1 MSDETK
7 KFFGLIN
14 DTTIHIDKVKDYEHL
29 FDVHKITDHQKEL
42 KSFLQVWNGVGD
54 VSTAYQNW
62 MVNNRKATSDFSA
75 TASKTGSL
83 LEALKPALALNGIE
97 AAASVLINTA
107 AELFISLEEKEERA
121 AEKAKAIGSSLNNFY
136 QSFSEGST
144 RIDELSVKYQEL
156 SKGVSDM
163 GANISLTDQQYTEYK
178 NTVQELSELMPHLNA
193 LFNEQGEKIAFVGGR
208 IQDARE
214 QYNNAIRSQAQ
225 NYLRNGDDDGNTI
238 QDILD
243 DFNYSSE
250 TDSYGW
256 SNLWRDA
263 VNAIIKGKSRIFLLD
278 PKTDYGSELFGATPE
293 FSEQEQ
299 VNILNQLVNTDR
311 AKWSDILNDSRFGDS
326 KEANLVEELLGID
339 VDKVSDMS
347 DEEYAQVQR
356 ILSQKIKGI
365 EQTLSTKA
373 GQVTSAMNSMLLAD
387 DDFWSLEE
395 NTKSAISS
403 MISGLN
409 SEALADLDID
419 LTDQLSVETWVAGF
433 IDDINSNKNNVAD
446 AVQNLFSLNTNELS
460 PSEAK
465 SLVHS
470 YISTIADE
478 LYGSTASIEQID
490 ALKESFHLDHVD
502 TDYDKFQKTLT
513 EHFNAKKT
521 KKVKYIDNNGSHYG
535 EQEVYDSER
544 SQDLNKWSESN
555 KVTQKELNN
564 LIAEGKNAE
573 TSIEELDFSLKELR
587 KKNKAKKASFSSFW
601 NGLSKPGTD
610 NETMEEKNRLL
621 KLARSGKLTTKE
633 FSNSSLAAQIMK
645 DTGLSAE
652 SATMKI
658 NRQVKDTGRL
668 NTMRNGLTAIN
679 AAYDEKRNSDKRA
692 VSKPTLNSM
701 RNTLGISEWDA
712 AGQQAWE
719 NYVNTAGDSSKS
731 TEELREAQDR
741 LAKSYI
747 NSNNFLLGLDK
758 SNESYYKT
766 LLKETGIMNVE
777 SLVAEQLAKN
787 LKQAREAKLEPML
800 TNIDISDPMETDIQ
814 SLKKEANYLGFS
826 NEELAEF
833 LTRRQQIS
841 ETGLYDVQSISTLV
855 EFCHKLGIVNKEMK
869 MLLQLKRIA
878 LSSGMKDSQGISLVS
893 TTGSQW
899 GQKDKTSGSM
909 NGTTT
914 SAMIQGAIQT
924 EANSTKKRQENNSL
938 TIGEVKKGDNYPK
951 GKSSTSKTKQ
961 EIDWISRRLAVLQS
975 RIDLTKARFENLFSL
990 KTKKNNLNTQ
1000 ISQTTKLL
1008 RAQEK
1013 SAAKYE
1019 KKANGIK
1026 ISKNKKTNKSLKEKV
1041 KEGAVDGKT
1050 SRLIHSYDGG
1060 TAKKITS
1067 YQNYIDKV
1075 KEARKATEELRHSLK
1090 DLNKQKLDLAL
1101 EHNET
1106 KRSYKEAK
1114 YSNAASASAKNK
1126 LLDDEISI
1134 YQSDDKAY
1142 NTYYKKA
1149 KRFRTSSGNTALSAL
1164 KKSGLKK
1171 GTKKKIKNLIK
1182 KGKEI
1187 PDTLLKT
1194 VKKNNS
1200 SLYNKLIDYNN
1211 NVDYVSDVLNEKNTA
1226 KEEAKASI
1234 RDKRMQKIENIQK
1247 HYENRIGKLNDEEQG
1262 IQNKADLMEARGQT
1276 LSAGYYQSQNKY
1288 EQKKRQEAVNEKNAV
1303 QRSLDEAM
1311 AKGDIKIYSDEWYEI
1326 QSTLQTLDNTI
1337 NDCDIAI
1344 ANNSS
1349 AIRELHT
1356 AMLDKMAEDAARSN
1370 TEADFMATLLSHQE
1384 LTDSKTGDLTD
1395 SGLATLGTY
1404 GINYSTS
1411 KAQRENFNQERRIL
1425 DKMKESETLRWGD
1438 GSHDYDSMEQ
1448 LEEAYKNI
1456 IDRQQEWAK
1465 SEFDAEQK
1473 IIDLMKSKY
1482 QAQLD
1487 YMNRIID
1494 ARKNVLNME
1503 KDLYDYQRNIA
1514 DKTKNISTLEKQLS
1528 ALQGDDS
1535 EEGRARRSK
1544 LQTSLDEANMDLQ
1557 DTEYDKYISDQQ
1569 NMLDNMS
1576 SQYEDLLSSLFR
1588 DTDTLLQNG
1597 LTEIRTNG
1605 SYIQGILNKKAEDY
1619 GYSYSETF
1627 GKIVECLTEIGTP
1640 SANPPSG
1647 NSGAEQNYNAR
1658 QNASHS
1664 SQPADS
1670 PLFPSMQQQMS
1681 NAEQSVRNAE
1691 VTQLKSFLAVH
1702 SGKADTAKP
1711 LRPAKSNETFSSELN
1726 QKLSKYGYVVKS
1738 GSGSG
1743 GLKYINMFAQILGDL
1758 SGDGSYQAN
1767 GKVYKALSKKY
1778 PHVGFRTGGI
1788 IRASGVP
1795 SDGDRIAIRVN
1806 PNETILTQDFTKLLP
1821 DAVNMMQQF
1830 TRPVSIPGYLQNMKS
1845 LAPGGSTSIGSV
1857 NLSLDL
1863 PNVENSKDFITE
1875 LQNNRKIQRA
1885 LEISISDCIR
1895 NGRITSNIQSVL

>member
-1 MSDETK
+1 MIKNEKATSSFSSVAQKAGSTLKSFASSLASAGIGWAIGEVVGLAIQGFDALYVSAAEARENLIESINGFEESTNNLKLLKNELETNSD
-7 KFFGLIN
+7 
-14 DTTIHIDKVKDYEHL
+14 
-29 FDVHKITDHQKEL
+29 KITDLQNLSANFSLSPDMKEELEILKETNNEL
-42 KSFLQVWNGVGD
+42 KQKIALEKENQADKSKDVLEDAKTVANKKVMSSYTLIEDSESYGARNYKEVLPEDELKTAIDKYYSGDLAAYEADPKEVIEKMYGTISPVIDGYRAREKEGYELSDTEQKHYDKLKNLKDEYLLYRYNENGAKETFESLRTDQKRNVLFNRLKEQGLTD
-54 VSTAYQNW
+54 VKSESVLKNISDDQLDAFWDKDLKFKPEAVST
-62 MVNNRKATSDFSA
+62 S
-75 TASKTGSL
+75 
-83 LEALKPALALNGIE
+83 
-97 AAASVLINTA
+97 
-107 AELFISLEEKEERA
+107 
-121 AEKAKAIGSSLNNFY
+121 
-136 QSFSEGST
+136 
-144 RIDELSVKYQEL
+144 
-156 SKGVSDM
+156 
-163 GANISLTDQQYTEYK
+163 
-178 NTVQELSELMPHLNA
+178 
-193 LFNEQGEKIAFVGGR
+193 
-208 IQDARE
+208 
-214 QYNNAIRSQAQ
+214 
-225 NYLRNGDDDGNTI
+225 
-238 QDILD
+238 
-243 DFNYSSE
+243 
-250 TDSYGW
+250 
-256 SNLWRDA
+256 
-263 VNAIIKGKSRIFLLD
+263 
-278 PKTDYGSELFGATPE
+278 
-293 FSEQEQ
+293 
-299 VNILNQLVNTDR
+299 
-311 AKWSDILNDSRFGDS
+311 
-326 KEANLVEELLGID
+326 
-339 VDKVSDMS
+339 
-347 DEEYAQVQR
+347 
-356 ILSQKIKGI
+356 
-365 EQTLSTKA
+365 STKEFGIA
-373 GQVTSAMNSMLLAD
+373 YARSWLK
-387 DDFWSLEE
+387 E
-395 NTKSAISS
+395 
-403 MISGLN
+403 
-409 SEALADLDID
+409 
-419 LTDQLSVETWVAGF
+419 
-433 IDDINSNKNNVAD
+433 INSSNN
-446 AVQNLFSLNTNELS
+446 
-460 PSEAK
+460 
-465 SLVHS
+465 
-470 YISTIADE
+470 
-478 LYGSTASIEQID
+478 QI
-490 ALKESFHLDHVD
+490 
-502 TDYDKFQKTLT
+502 
-513 EHFNAKKT
+513 
-521 KKVKYIDNNGSHYG
+521 VKP
-535 EQEVYDSER
+535 R
-544 SQDLNKWSESN
+544 
-555 KVTQKELNN
+555 
-564 LIAEGKNAE
+564 
-573 TSIEELDFSLKELR
+573 
-587 KKNKAKKASFSSFW
+587 SFSSSW
-601 NGLSKPGTD
+601 NALGMTGSDKEKAENT
-610 NETMEEKNRLL
+610 EEKNRLRE
-621 KLARSGKLTTKE
+621 LARLGKLTVKE
-633 FSNSSLAAQIMK
+633 FSKSSLSAQIMK
-645 DTGLSAE
+645 DTGLTAE

-658 NRQVKDTGRL
+658 NRQVEDTEQL
-668 NTMRNGLTAIN
+668 NSMQTGMKAITS
-679 AAYDEKRNSDKRA
+679 AYHEKSKNKT
-692 VSKPTLNSM
+692 VSASTLNSIQK
-701 RNTLGISEWDA
+701 TLGISEWDA
-712 AGQQAWE
+712 ADHQVWE
-719 NYVNTAGDSSKS
+719 KYKKTAGDSSKT
-731 TEELREAQDR
+731 TEELKKAQDD

-747 NSNNFLLGLDK
+747 NSNNFLVGLDK
-758 SNESYYKT
+758 SNQSYYKT
-766 LLKETGIMNVE
+766 LLKEIGIMNAE
-777 SLVAEQLAKN
+777 SVVSKQLAEN
-787 LKQAREAKLEPML
+787 LRQANEAKLESALAP
-800 TNIDISDPMETDIQ
+800 IDISNPKDNE
-814 SLKKEANYLGFS
+814 LKEFKEEAEQLGFT
-826 NEELAEF
+826 NKELAKF
-833 LTRRQQIS
+833 LIQKQQVS
-841 ETGLYDVQSISTLV
+841 ETGLVDMQSITSLIQ
-855 EFCHKLGIVNKEMK
+855 FCHRLGITNNE
-869 MLLQLKRIA
+869 LENLIRLKRIVA
-878 LSSGMKDSQGISLVS
+878 VPATKDSLGNSLDT

-899 GQKDKTSGSM
+899 GQKTTTSGSM
-909 NGTTT
+909 NGTSTD
-914 SAMIQGAIQT
+914 AMIQGALQT
-924 EANSTKKRQENNSL
+924 QRNSLKKIEGTNIDEAN
-938 TIGEVKKGDNYPK
+938 IGEGETENPLNNKPPTVNTPK
-951 GKSSTSKTKQ
+951 AKQ

-975 RIDLTKARFENLFSL
+975 RIDLTKTRFENLFSL

-1008 RAQEK
+1008 KAQEK

-1026 ISKNKKTNKSLKEKV
+1026 ISKNKKTNKSLKKKV
-1041 KEGAVDGKT
+1041 KEGAVNGKN
-1050 SRLIHSYDGG
+1050 SSLIHSYHDG

-1075 KEARKATEELRHSLK
+1075 KEARKATEELRSSLK

-1101 EHNET
+1101 DHNET
-1106 KRSYKEAK
+1106 KRSYSEAK
-1114 YSNAASASAKNK
+1114 YSNAVSASAKNK

-1149 KRFRTSSGNTALSAL
+1149 KRFRTSSGSTALSAL

-1171 GTKKKIKNLIK
+1171 GTIKKIKNLIK

-1187 PDTLLKT
+1187 PDTLLKA
-1194 VKKNNS
+1194 VKKKNS

-1226 KEEAKASI
+1226 KEEAKTSI

-1276 LSAGYYQSQNKY
+1276 LSAGYYQSQNTY

-1356 AMLDKMAEDAARSN
+1356 TMLDKMAEDAARNN

-1425 DKMKESETLRWGD
+1425 DKMKESGTLRWGD

-1588 DTDTLLQNG
+1588 DTDTLLQDG
-1597 LTEIRTNG
+1597 LTQIQTNG
-1605 SYIQGILNKKAEDY
+1605 GYIQGILNKKAEDY

-1627 GKIVECLTEIGTP
+1627 GKIVECLTGIGTP

-1664 SQPADS
+1664 SKPADS
-1670 PLFPSMQQQMS
+1670 PLFTSMQQQMN

-1702 SGKADTAKP
+1702 SGKADTTKP

-1743 GLKYINMFAQILGDL
+1743 GLKYINMFAQILGDQ

>member
-1 MSDETK
+1 MVSGGMDQLVGILTNSIT
-7 KFFGLIN
+7 GI
-14 DTTIHIDKVKDYEHL
+14 IDSY
-29 FDVHKITDHQKEL
+29 
-42 KSFLQVWNGVGD
+42 
-54 VSTAYQNW
+54 
-62 MVNNRKATSDFSA
+62 VNR
-75 TASKTGSL
+75 
-83 LEALKPALALNGIE
+83 
-97 AAASVLINTA
+97 
-107 AELFISLEEKEERA
+107 
-121 AEKAKAIGSSLNNFY
+121 
-136 QSFSEGST
+136 
-144 RIDELSVKYQEL
+144 VKY
-156 SKGVSDM
+156 
-163 GANISLTDQQYTEYK
+163 
-178 NTVQELSELMPHLNA
+178 
-193 LFNEQGEKIAFVGGR
+193 
-208 IQDARE
+208 ARE
-214 QYNNAIRSQAQ
+214 A
-225 NYLRNGDDDGNTI
+225 
-238 QDILD
+238 LD
-243 DFNYSSE
+243 DFNSLTMESQNELEIQRKWISENSSNYARLAE
-250 TDSYGW
+250 GVDNNGYNISLSTEEFAEYQALTKDIADMFPAMISGYNEQNNAIVKMKGNVDALTDSY
-256 SNLWRDA
+256 RR
-263 VNAIIKGKSRIFLLD
+263 NANESYAETLTNASEGFENYKTVIEDNDEKRASLKNFIGAENIIAHKTHGVYQLSADDTYIPRIFDALD
-278 PKTDYGSELFGATPE
+278 EGTKD
-293 FSEQEQ
+293 
-299 VNILNQLVNTDR
+299 QLY
-311 AKWSDILNDSRFGDS
+311 
-326 KEANLVEELLGID
+326 EELDQFRTYNVDGTLGKKIKLTD
-339 VDKVSDMS
+339 
-347 DEEYAQVQR
+347 
-356 ILSQKIKGI
+356 LSKDLRQKINAALFLAESTINAETQKIKPI
-365 EQTLSTKA
+365 LSAYIYGNNGDDSGFSSLDEA
-373 GQVTSAMNSMLLAD
+373 GQQIIRNIIENLDDSFYKQFETDTEMVAHFYTYYMEPLQDGLDKTDLAVRI
-387 DDFWSLEE
+387 
-395 NTKSAISS
+395 NT
-403 MISGLN
+403 
-409 SEALADLDID
+409 
-419 LTDQLSVETWVAGF
+419 
-433 IDDINSNKNNVAD
+433 
-446 AVQNLFSLNTNELS
+446 LFSLNEKDYKSYQEYIDAVNKVIDQLKGSKDKDGNPIFSDEQLDGLRNVMGTGSMDSNSGTQLIEEVVS
-460 PSEAK
+460 KYKSIEGAEDFIK
-465 SLVHS
+465 SLNK
-470 YISTIADE
+470 DE
-478 LYGSTASIEQID
+478 LRIIKHKSNSI
-490 ALKESFHLDHVD
+490 
-502 TDYDKFQKTLT
+502 KTLDDLKRT
-513 EHFNAKKT
+513 VSNYNTAQSKK
-521 KKVKYIDNNGSHYG
+521 
-535 EQEVYDSER
+535 E
-544 SQDLNKWSESN
+544 ESSSP
-555 KVTQKELNN
+555 L
-564 LIAEGKNAE
+564 
-573 TSIEELDFSLKELR
+573 
-587 KKNKAKKASFSSFW
+587 SFSSSW
-601 NGLSKPGTD
+601 NSLGRTGIAEID
-610 NETMEEKNRLL
+610 GINAQEKKKLL
-621 KLARSGKLTTKE
+621 ELAQSGKLTTEE
-633 FSNSSLAAQIMK
+633 FNKSSLSAQIMK

-658 NRQVKDTGRL
+658 NRQVDDTGRL
-668 NTMRNGLTAIN
+668 TAMQTGIRAITSAYQEKGSTKNNTVSPSTLNTMH
-679 AAYDEKRNSDKRA
+679 
-692 VSKPTLNSM
+692 
-701 RNTLGISEWDA
+701 NTLGISEWDA
-712 AGQQAWE
+712 DDQQVWE
-719 NYVNTAGDSSKS
+719 EYKKTAGDNSKT
-731 TEELREAQDR
+731 TEELKEAQDR
-741 LAKSYI
+741 LAESYM
-747 NSNNFLLGLDK
+747 NSNNFLAGLNK
-758 SNESYYKT
+758 PNQNYYKT
-766 LLKETGIMNVE
+766 LLKEIGIMKVE
-777 SLVAEQLAKN
+777 SLVAEQLAEN
-787 LKQAREAKLEPML
+787 LRQAKEAKLESALVP
-800 TNIDISDPMETDIQ
+800 IDISDATDEEIVNF
-814 SLKKEANYLGFS
+814 KKKAKELGFS
-826 NEELAEF
+826 NEELTEF
-833 LTRRQQIS
+833 LIQKQKAS
-841 ETGLYDVQSISTLV
+841 ETGLNDLESIDSLIK
-855 EFCHKLGIVNKEMK
+855 FCHRLGITNKELEK
-869 MLLQLKRIA
+869 LIRLKRKA
-878 LSSGMKDSQGISLVS
+878 ASPETRDSQGNSLNT

-899 GQKDKTSGSM
+899 T
-909 NGTTT
+909 
-914 SAMIQGAIQT
+914 QT
-924 EANSTKKRQENNSL
+924 LTKKNITDDIANQKKKKKTKKGEKEIEKPE
-938 TIGEVKKGDNYPK
+938 IGEDEKENPLNNNPPTVKAPK
-951 GKSSTSKTKQ
+951 AKQ

-975 RIDLTKARFENLFSL
+975 RIDLTKTRFENLFSL
-990 KTKKNNLNTQ
+990 KMKKNNLNTQ

-1008 RAQEK
+1008 KAQEK

-1026 ISKNKKTNKSLKEKV
+1026 ISKNKKTNKSLKERV
-1041 KEGAVDGKT
+1041 KEGAVNGKN
-1050 SRLIHSYDGG
+1050 SSLIHSYHEG
-1060 TAKKITS
+1060 TANKITS

-1075 KEARKATEELRHSLK
+1075 KEARKATEELRSSLK

-1101 EHNET
+1101 DHNET
-1106 KRSYKEAK
+1106 KRSYSEAK
-1114 YSNAASASAKNK
+1114 YSNAVSASAKNK

-1149 KRFRTSSGNTALSAL
+1149 KRFRTSSGSTALSAL

-1171 GTKKKIKNLIK
+1171 GTIKKIKNLIK

-1187 PDTLLKT
+1187 PDTLLKA
-1194 VKKNNS
+1194 VKKKNS

-1226 KEEAKASI
+1226 KEEAKTSI
-1234 RDKRMQKIENIQK
+1234 RDKRIQKIENIQK
-1247 HYENRIGKLNDEEQG
+1247 HYENRIGKFNDEEQG
-1262 IQNKADLMEARGQT
+1262 IQNQIARMEARGQT
-1276 LSAGYYQSQNKY
+1276 ISADYYQDQNKY

-1425 DKMKESETLRWGD
+1425 DKMKESGTLRWGD

-1487 YMNRIID
+1487 YMNRITD

-1544 LQTSLDEANMDLQ
+1544 LQTSLDQANMDLQ

-1588 DTDTLLQNG
+1588 DTDALLQDG
-1597 LTEIRTNG
+1597 LTQIQTNG
-1605 SYIQGILNKKAEDY
+1605 GYIQGILNKKAEDY

-1681 NAEQSVRNAE
+1681 NAEQSMRNAE

-1702 SGKADTAKP
+1702 SGKEDTAKP

-1795 SDGDRIAIRVN
+1795 SDGDRIPIRVN

-1821 DAVNMMQQF
+1821 DAVTMMQQF
-1830 TRPVSIPGYLQNMKS
+1830 TKPLSIPGYFENIKS
-1845 LAPGGSTSIGSV
+1845 QAPGGSTSIGSV

-1895 NGRITSNIQSVL
+1895 NGRITSNIQSVI

>member
-1 MSDETK
+1 MDLSDK
-7 KFFGLIN
+7 N
-14 DTTIHIDKVKDYEHL
+14 
-29 FDVHKITDHQKEL
+29 L
-42 KSFLQVWNGVGD
+42 KSFLKSWNGDG
-54 VSTAYQNW
+54 
-62 MVNNRKATSDFSA
+62 DFSKSYQSWM
-75 TASKTGSL
+75 TNSNKKSPDLSITGQAGN
-83 LEALKPALALNGIE
+83 ALKSLGSSLKSMGIEGIVKALAG
-97 AAASVLINTA
+97 AAVDFVTA
-107 AELFISLEEKEERA
+107 LEEKEERA
-121 AEKAKAIGSSLNNFY
+121 AEKATSMSSSLNNFY
-136 QSFSEGST
+136 SSFSGSST
-144 RIDELSVKYQEL
+144 QMDELSAKYQEL
-156 SKGVSDM
+156 SKGVSAM

-178 NTVQELSELMPHLNA
+178 KTVQELSELMPNLNA
-193 LFNEQGEKIAFVGGR
+193 LFNEQGEKIAFAGGR
-208 IQDARE
+208 IQNTRE
-214 QYNNAIRSQAQ
+214 QYNNAIQSKAQ
-225 NYLRNGDDDGNTI
+225 NYLRNGDGDGNTI
-238 QDILD
+238 EDILD

-250 TDSYGW
+250 TNTYGW

-263 VNAIIKGKSRIFLLD
+263 VDAIIKGNTRLFRLD
-278 PKTDYGSELFGATPE
+278 SKTDFGSELFGAIPE

-299 VNILNQLVNTDR
+299 VNILDQLVNTDR
-311 AKWSDILNDSRFGDS
+311 ENWSDILNDSRFGDS
-326 KEANLVEELLGID
+326 KETNLVEELLGID

-347 DEEYAQVQR
+347 DEEYAQLQR

-365 EQTLSTKA
+365 EQTLSAKA
-373 GQVTSAMNSMLLAD
+373 GQVTSAMKSMLLSD
-387 DDFWSLEE
+387 DDYWSLEE
-395 NTKSAISS
+395 NTKSAVSS

-409 SEALADLDID
+409 SDALANLNID

-446 AVQNLFSLNTNELS
+446 AVQNLFSLNTDELS

-465 SLVHS
+465 SLVHK
-470 YISTIADE
+470 YITTIANE
-478 LYGSTASIEQID
+478 LYDGTASIEQIN
-490 ALKESFHLDHVD
+490 ALKESFNLDQVD
-502 TDYDKFQKTLT
+502 TDYNKFQKTLT
-513 EHFNAKKT
+513 EHFNSKQL

-535 EQEVYDSER
+535 EQEVYDSQR
-544 SQDLNKWSESN
+544 SQDLNEWSESN
-555 KVTQKELNN
+555 KVTQKELDD
-564 LIAEGKNAE
+564 LIAKGKNAQ
-573 TSIEELDFSLKELR
+573 TSIEDLDSALKELR
-587 KKNKAKKASFSSFW
+587 KKNKAKTAAFSSSW
-601 NGLSKPGTD
+601 NALSKPGTD
-610 NETMEEKNRLL
+610 NETIEEKNRLL
-621 KLARSGKLTTKE
+621 ELARSGKLTTEE
-633 FSNSSLAAQIMK
+633 FNKSSLSAQILK

-658 NRQVKDTGRL
+658 NRQVDDTGRL
-668 NTMRNGLTAIN
+668 TAMQTGLKAITSAYQEKDSTENNT
-679 AAYDEKRNSDKRA
+679 
-692 VSKPTLNSM
+692 VSPSTLNSM
-701 RNTLGISEWDA
+701 HNTLGISEWA
-712 AGQQAWE
+712 ADDQQVWE
-719 NYVNTAGDSSKS
+719 TYKKTAGDSSKT
-731 TEELREAQDR
+731 TEELREAQNR
-741 LAKSYI
+741 LAESYM
-747 NSNNFLLGLDK
+747 NSNNFLAGLDK
-758 SNESYYKT
+758 SNQDYYKS
-766 LLKETGIMNVE
+766 LLKDIGIMNAE
-777 SLVAEQLAKN
+777 AIVAEQLAEN
-787 LKQAREAKLEPML
+787 LRQAKEAKLESALVP
-800 TNIDISDPMETDIQ
+800 IDISDATDEEIVNFR
-814 SLKKEANYLGFS
+814 KEAKQLGFS

-833 LTRRQQIS
+833 LIQKQQAS
-841 ETGLYDVQSISTLV
+841 ETGLKDLESIDSLIK
-855 EFCHKLGIVNKEMK
+855 FCHRLGITNKELEK
-869 MLLQLKRIA
+869 LIRLKKKAASPETR
-878 LSSGMKDSQGISLVS
+878 DSEGNNQNTFIGPEWR
-893 TTGSQW
+893 Q
-899 GQKDKTSGSM
+899 
-909 NGTTT
+909 
-914 SAMIQGAIQT
+914 
-924 EANSTKKRQENNSL
+924 NSTKKITTDDISTPKKKKQKKGNLAIEKPN
-938 TIGEVKKGDNYPK
+938 IGEGETENPLNNKPPTVNTPK
-951 GKSSTSKTKQ
+951 AKQ

-975 RIDLTKARFENLFSL
+975 RIDLTKTRFENLFSL

-1008 RAQEK
+1008 KAQEK

-1026 ISKNKKTNKSLKEKV
+1026 ISKNKKTNKSLKKKV
-1041 KEGAVDGKT
+1041 KEGAVNGKN
-1050 SRLIHSYDGG
+1050 SSLIHSYHDG

-1075 KEARKATEELRHSLK
+1075 KEARKATEELRSSLK

-1101 EHNET
+1101 DHNET
-1106 KRSYKEAK
+1106 KRSYSEAK
-1114 YSNAASASAKNK
+1114 YSNAVSASAKNK

-1149 KRFRTSSGNTALSAL
+1149 KRFRTSSGSTALSAL

-1171 GTKKKIKNLIK
+1171 GTIKKIKNLIK

-1187 PDTLLKT
+1187 PDTLLKA
-1194 VKKNNS
+1194 VKKKNS

-1226 KEEAKASI
+1226 KEEAKTSI

-1276 LSAGYYQSQNKY
+1276 LSAGYYQSQNTY

-1356 AMLDKMAEDAARSN
+1356 TMLDKMAEDAARSN

-1425 DKMKESETLRWGD
+1425 DKMKESGTLRWGD

-1588 DTDTLLQNG
+1588 DTDTLLQDG
-1597 LTEIRTNG
+1597 LTQIQTNG
-1605 SYIQGILNKKAEDY
+1605 GYIQGILNKKAEDY

-1627 GKIVECLTEIGTP
+1627 GKIVECLTGIGTP

-1664 SQPADS
+1664 SKPADS
-1670 PLFPSMQQQMS
+1670 PLFTSMQQQMN

-1702 SGKADTAKP
+1702 SGKADTTKP

-1743 GLKYINMFAQILGDL
+1743 GLKYINMFAQILGDQ

>member
-1 MSDETK
+1 MEVTKNWDFKYIKEQLNGNDKALNKWINNLQLSDKNLKT
-7 KFFGLIN
+7 F
-14 DTTIHIDKVKDYEHL
+14 
-29 FDVHKITDHQKEL
+29 L
-42 KSFLQVWNGVGD
+42 KSWNGNGD
-54 VSTAYQNW
+54 FSKSYQNW
-62 MVNNRKATSDFSA
+62 MTSNNNNKNPDLSIAGQAGNTLKSV
-75 TASKTGSL
+75 GSS
-83 LEALKPALALNGIE
+83 LKSMGIE
-97 AAASVLINTA
+97 AIVDALTGAAVD
-107 AELFISLEEKEERA
+107 LFTSLEEKEERA
-121 AEKAKAIGSSLNNFY
+121 AEKATSISSSLNNFY
-136 QSFSEGST
+136 SSFSGGNSKVS
-144 RIDELSVKYQEL
+144 ELSAKYQEL

-178 NTVQELSELMPHLNA
+178 KTIQELSELMPDLNT
-193 LFNEQGEKIAFVGGR
+193 LFNEQGEKIGFVGGK
-208 IQDARE
+208 IQDVKK
-214 QYNNAIRSQAQ
+214 QYNTSIQSQAQ
-225 NYLRNGDDDGNTI
+225 NFLRNGDDAGNTI

-250 TDSYGW
+250 TNSYGW
-256 SNLWRDA
+256 SNGWRDT
-263 VNAIIKGKSRIFLLD
+263 VNAFIKGMSRFSLLD
-278 PKTDYGSELFGATPE
+278 SKSDYGSELFGATPE

-299 VNILNQLVNTDR
+299 VNILDQLVNTDR
-311 AKWSDILNDSRFGDS
+311 ENWSDILNDSRFGDS

-365 EQTLSTKA
+365 EQTLSAKA

-387 DDFWSLEE
+387 DDYWSLEE
-395 NTKSAISS
+395 NAKSAVSS

-409 SEALADLDID
+409 SEALASLNID

-446 AVQNLFSLNTNELS
+446 AVQNLFSLNTEELS
-460 PSEAK
+460 PAEAK
-465 SLVHS
+465 SLVDS

-478 LYGSTASIEQID
+478 MYKGTVSVDQID
-490 ALKESFHLDHVD
+490 ALKKSFHLDQVD
-502 TDYDKFQKTLT
+502 TDYDMFQKTLT

-555 KVTQKELNN
+555 KVTQKELND
-564 LIAEGKNAE
+564 LAAEGYNAK
-573 TSIEELDFSLKELR
+573 TSIDELDSALKQLR
-587 KKNKAKKASFSSFW
+587 KENRTKTATFSSSW
-601 NGLSKPGTD
+601 NALSKPGTD
-610 NETMEEKNRLL
+610 NKTIEEKNRLL
-621 KLARSGKLTTKE
+621 ELAQSGKLTTEE
-633 FSNSSLAAQIMK
+633 FNKSSLSAQIMN

-658 NRQVKDTGRL
+658 NRQVEDTGRL
-668 NTMRNGLTAIN
+668 AAMQTGIKTITSAYQEKESTKDNSVSPSTLNTMH
-679 AAYDEKRNSDKRA
+679 
-692 VSKPTLNSM
+692 
-701 RNTLGISEWDA
+701 NTLGISEWDA
-712 AGQQAWE
+712 DGQKVWAE
-719 NYVNTAGDSSKS
+719 YKKTAGDSSKT

-741 LAKSYI
+741 LAESYM
-747 NSNNFLLGLDK
+747 NSNNFLAGLDK
-758 SNESYYKT
+758 SNQDYYKS
-766 LLKETGIMNVE
+766 LLKDIGIMN
-777 SLVAEQLAKN
+777 AETIIAKKLAEN
-787 LKQAREAKLEPML
+787 LRQAKEAKLESALVP
-800 TNIDISDPMETDIQ
+800 IEISDATDEEIVNF
-814 SLKKEANYLGFS
+814 KKEAKQLGFS

-833 LTRRQQIS
+833 LIQKQQAS
-841 ETGLYDVQSISTLV
+841 KTGLNDLESIDSLIN
-855 EFCHKLGIVNKEMK
+855 FCHRLGITNRELEK
-869 MLLQLKRIA
+869 LIRLKKRA
-878 LSSGMKDSQGISLVS
+878 SSPETKDSQGNSLNN

-899 GQKDKTSGSM
+899 GQNSAKNLSTDDS
-909 NGTTT
+909 TTT
-914 SAMIQGAIQT
+914 
-924 EANSTKKRQENNSL
+924 KKKKKKKGEK
-938 TIGEVKKGDNYPK
+938 TIGNLKIGEGKKENPSNDKSPTVKTP
-951 GKSSTSKTKQ
+951 KTKQ

-1008 RAQEK
+1008 KAQEK

-1026 ISKNKKTNKSLKEKV
+1026 ISKNKSTNKSLKEKV
-1041 KEGAVDGKT
+1041 KKGAVNGKT
-1050 SRLIHSYDGG
+1050 SRLIHNYDDG

-1101 EHNET
+1101 EHNEA

-1114 YSNAASASAKNK
+1114 YSNAVSVSTKNK

-1149 KRFRTSSGNTALSAL
+1149 KRFQTSSGNTALSAL

-1211 NVDYVSDVLNEKNTA
+1211 NVDYASDVLNEKNMA
-1226 KEEAKASI
+1226 KEEAKTSI
-1234 RDKRMQKIENIQK
+1234 REKRMQKIENIQK

-1262 IQNKADLMEARGQT
+1262 IQNQIARMEARGQT
-1276 LSAGYYQSQNKY
+1276 ISADYYQDQNRY
-1288 EQKKRQEAVNEKNAV
+1288 EQKKRQETVNEKNAV

-1356 AMLDKMAEDAARSN
+1356 TMLDKMAEDAARSN

-1395 SGLATLGTY
+1395 SGLGTLGTY
-1404 GINYSTS
+1404 GINYNTS
-1411 KAQRENFNQERRIL
+1411 KAQLDNFNREREIL
-1425 DKMKESETLRWGD
+1425 DGMKETGTLRLGD
-1438 GSHDYDSMEQ
+1438 GSHDYDSLEQ
-1448 LEEAYKNI
+1448 LEKAYKNI

-1473 IIDLMKSKY
+1473 IIDLMKAKY

-1487 YMNRIID
+1487 YMNHIID
-1494 ARKNVLNME
+1494 ARKNVLSME

-1514 DKTKNISTLEKQLS
+1514 DKTKNISALEKQLT

-1576 SQYEDLLSSLFR
+1576 SQYEDLLSCLFR
-1588 DTDTLLQNG
+1588 DTDALLRDG
-1597 LTEIRTNG
+1597 LTEIQTNG
-1605 SYIQGILNKKAEDY
+1605 GYIQGILNKKAEDY

-1627 GKIVECLTEIGTP
+1627 GKIVECLNGIGIP
-1640 SANPPSG
+1640 SSNPSSD
-1647 NSGAEQNYNAR
+1647 NSGAQQNDNAR
-1658 QNASHS
+1658 QNTTSS

-1670 PLFPSMQQQMS
+1670 PMFTSMQQQMD
-1681 NAEQSVRNAE
+1681 NAEQAMRNAE
-1691 VTQLKSFLAVH
+1691 ASQLRSFLASH
-1702 SGKADTAKP
+1702 SGKGINKP
-1711 LRPAKSNETFSSELN
+1711 LQPSKAGKTYKSELN
-1726 QKLSKYGYVVKS
+1726 QKLSGFGYVVKS

-1758 SGDGSYQAN
+1758 SGDGSYQAS
-1767 GKVYKALSKKY
+1767 GKVYKTLSKKY

-1795 SDGDRIAIRVN
+1795 SDGDRIPIRVN
-1806 PNETILTQDFTKLLP
+1806 PNETILTQDFTKMLP
-1821 DAVNMMQQF
+1821 DAVTMMQQF
-1830 TRPVSIPGYLQNMKS
+1830 TKPLSIPGYLQNIKS
-1845 LAPGGSTSIGSV
+1845 QAPGRSTSIGSI

-1863 PNVENSKDFITE
+1863 PNVENSQDFISE
-1875 LQNNRKIQRA
+1875 LQNNRKIRRA
-1885 LEISISDCIR
+1885 LEISISDCIK
-1895 NGRITSNIQSVL
+1895 NGRITSSIQSIL

>member
-1 MSDETK
+1 MQLNSD
-7 KFFGLIN
+7 I
-14 DTTIHIDKVKDYEHL
+14 
-29 FDVHKITDHQKEL
+29 
-42 KSFLQVWNGVGD
+42 
-54 VSTAYQNW
+54 STAG
-62 MVNNRKATSDFSA
+62 SA
-75 TASKTGSL
+75 QREKKSSAPKETGSL
-83 LEALKPALALNGIE
+83 LTSFGSKMVSAGMDQLVGILTNSITSIIDSYVNRIQYAQEALDD
-97 AAASVLINTA
+97 
-107 AELFISLEEKEERA
+107 FH
-121 AEKAKAIGSSLNNFY
+121 
-136 QSFSEGST
+136 
-144 RIDELSVKYQEL
+144 
-156 SKGVSDM
+156 
-163 GANISLTDQQYTEYK
+163 SLTMESQNKLEIQRNWISENGFNYARLAEGVDNNGYNVSLSTEEFAEY
-178 NTVQELSELMPHLNA
+178 QA
-193 LFNEQGEKIAFVGGR
+193 LTKEIADMFPAMISGYNEQ
-208 IQDARE
+208 
-214 QYNNAIRSQAQ
+214 NNAIVKMKGNIDALTESYKKNANESYAQTLSNASEGFDNYKTVIKDNDAKRAALNHFISTDDIFAHRNQNRYQFNPDDISIPLVLDSLDRDTRDKLHEELNGFLAQ
-225 NYLRNGDDDGNTI
+225 NPGGTNGKAFKFTDLSMDLQQKIKAAFALAKSTINAETQKIKPILSAYIFSNNGDDSGYSSLDESGQQIIRNI
-238 QDILD
+238 IENLD
-243 DFNYSSE
+243 DNFYKQFD
-250 TDSYGW
+250 TDTEMVSHFYTYYMEPLQDG
-256 SNLWRDA
+256 
-263 VNAIIKGKSRIFLLD
+263 LD
-278 PKTDYGSELFGATPE
+278 KTDLA
-293 FSEQEQ
+293 
-299 VNILNQLVNTDR
+299 VRINT
-311 AKWSDILNDSRFGDS
+311 
-326 KEANLVEELLGID
+326 
-339 VDKVSDMS
+339 
-347 DEEYAQVQR
+347 
-356 ILSQKIKGI
+356 
-365 EQTLSTKA
+365 
-373 GQVTSAMNSMLLAD
+373 
-387 DDFWSLEE
+387 
-395 NTKSAISS
+395 
-403 MISGLN
+403 
-409 SEALADLDID
+409 
-419 LTDQLSVETWVAGF
+419 
-433 IDDINSNKNNVAD
+433 
-446 AVQNLFSLNTNELS
+446 LFSLNEKDYKSYQEYIDAVNKVIDQLKGYKDKDGNPLFSDEQLDGLRNVMGTGSTDSNSGKQLIEKVIENYKS
-460 PSEAK
+460 IEGAEDFIK
-465 SLVHS
+465 SLNK
-470 YISTIADE
+470 DE
-478 LYGSTASIEQID
+478 LRIIKHKSNSI
-490 ALKESFHLDHVD
+490 
-502 TDYDKFQKTLT
+502 KTLDDLKRT
-513 EHFNAKKT
+513 VSNYNTAQSKK
-521 KKVKYIDNNGSHYG
+521 
-535 EQEVYDSER
+535 E
-544 SQDLNKWSESN
+544 ESSSP
-555 KVTQKELNN
+555 L
-564 LIAEGKNAE
+564 
-573 TSIEELDFSLKELR
+573 
-587 KKNKAKKASFSSFW
+587 SFSSSW
-601 NGLSKPGTD
+601 NSLGRTGITEID
-610 NETMEEKNRLL
+610 GINAQEKKKLL
-621 KLARSGKLTTKE
+621 ELARSGKLTTEE
-633 FSNSSLAAQIMK
+633 FNKSSLSAQIMK

-658 NRQVKDTGRL
+658 NRQVDDTGRL
-668 NTMRNGLTAIN
+668 TAMQTGIRAITSAYQEKGSTKNNTVSPSTLNTMH
-679 AAYDEKRNSDKRA
+679 
-692 VSKPTLNSM
+692 
-701 RNTLGISEWDA
+701 NTLGISEWDA
-712 AGQQAWE
+712 DDQQVWE
-719 NYVNTAGDSSKS
+719 EYKKTAGDSSKT
-731 TEELREAQDR
+731 TEELREAQNK
-741 LAKSYI
+741 LAESYM
-747 NSNNFLLGLDK
+747 NSNNFLAGLDK
-758 SNESYYKT
+758 SNQDYYKS
-766 LLKETGIMNVE
+766 LLKDIGIMNAE
-777 SLVAEQLAKN
+777 AIVAEQLAEN
-787 LKQAREAKLEPML
+787 LRQAKEAKLESALVP
-800 TNIDISDPMETDIQ
+800 IDISDATDEEIVNFR
-814 SLKKEANYLGFS
+814 KEAKELGFS
-826 NEELAEF
+826 NEELTEF
-833 LTRRQQIS
+833 LIQKQKAS
-841 ETGLYDVQSISTLV
+841 ETGLNDLESIDSLIK
-855 EFCHKLGIVNKEMK
+855 FCHRLGITNKELEK
-869 MLLQLKRIA
+869 LIRLKRKA
-878 LSSGMKDSQGISLVS
+878 ASPETRDSQGNSLNT

-899 GQKDKTSGSM
+899 T
-909 NGTTT
+909 
-914 SAMIQGAIQT
+914 QT
-924 EANSTKKRQENNSL
+924 LTKKNITDDIANQKKKKKTKKGEKEIEKPE
-938 TIGEVKKGDNYPK
+938 IGEDEKENPLNNNPPTVKAPK
-951 GKSSTSKTKQ
+951 AKQ

-975 RIDLTKARFENLFSL
+975 RIDLTKTRFENLFSL

-1000 ISQTTKLL
+1000 ISQITKLL
-1008 RAQEK
+1008 KAQEK

-1041 KEGAVDGKT
+1041 KEGAINGKN
-1050 SRLIHSYDGG
+1050 SSLIHSYHDG

-1075 KEARKATEELRHSLK
+1075 KEARKATEELRSSLK

-1101 EHNET
+1101 DHNET
-1106 KRSYKEAK
+1106 KRSYSEAK
-1114 YSNAASASAKNK
+1114 YPNAVSASAKNK

-1149 KRFRTSSGNTALSAL
+1149 KRFRTSSGSTALSAL

-1187 PDTLLKT
+1187 PDTLLNA
-1194 VKKNNS
+1194 VKKKNS

-1234 RDKRMQKIENIQK
+1234 REKRMQKIENIQK

-1276 LSAGYYQSQNKY
+1276 ISADYYQNQNKY
-1288 EQKKRQEAVNEKNAV
+1288 EQNKRQEALNEKNAV
-1303 QRSLDEAM
+1303 QKSLDEAM

-1337 NDCDIAI
+1337 NDCDVAI

-1356 AMLDKMAEDAARSN
+1356 TMLDKMAEDAARSN

-1425 DKMKESETLRWGD
+1425 DKMKESGTLRWGD
-1438 GSHDYDSMEQ
+1438 GSHDYDSLEQ

-1588 DTDTLLQNG
+1588 DTDALLQDG
-1597 LTEIRTNG
+1597 LTQIQTNG
-1605 SYIQGILNKKAEDY
+1605 GYIQGILNKKAEDY

-1670 PLFPSMQQQMS
+1670 PLFPSMQQQMN

-1702 SGKADTAKP
+1702 SGKADTSKP